1 MADSDDDD
9 KDRVREAHARAY
21 SELPEHTR
29 AFLEGLKRKDIELFD
44 EAINFVQS
52 TKTMGKFAKFIVVLI
67 IGAFVG
73 AASFGQAIEWLWH
86 QMAGGTKP

>member
-1 MADSDDDD
+1 MAETDDNDL
-9 KDRVREAHARAY
+9 VREAHARAY

-52 TKTMGKFAKFIVVLI
+52 TKTMGKFTKFIVVLI

-73 AASFGQAIEWLWH
+73 AASFGQAIQWLWAQLH
-86 QMAGGTKP
+86 GGGK